1 MGVARVGMARVGVA
15 AAAALTG
22 GGAGLA
28 AELVWAGRRPLPEF
42 PDIDV
47 SGVVPAS
54 APSGEP
60 PLRVVVLGDSTL
72 TGPGLAA
79 PEDIWLRQAI
89 RRLRLRRAVC
99 VVSLA
104 VGGSRVSDVA
114 ARVDEAAVL
123 KPDLAVVAVGSND
136 VIRGVPVQTLAR
148 KLGSVV
154 DSLLDAA
161 PVVAAANMG
170 DLGNVLR
177 FPAPLNIVLHMRSR
191 QAARAIGAT
200 IERRRRAVLLDV
212 TRSNPAFRDPGV
224 FVADRFHPNAA
235 GHAAWADSAL
245 PGMRLAFDRLF
256 TAHSSPG

>member
-1 MGVARVGMARVGVA
+1 MGMARVGVA
-15 AAAALTG
+15 TGTALTG
-22 GGAGLA
+22 AGAGLV

-42 PDIDV
+42 PDVDA

-54 APSGEP
+54 APSDEP
-60 PLRVVVLGDSTL
+60 PLSVVLLGDSTL
-72 TGPGLAA
+72 TGPGLDA
-79 PEDIWLRQAI
+79 PQDIWLRQAI
-89 RRLRLRRAVC
+89 RRLRLSRAVR
-99 VVSLA
+99 VDSLA

-114 ARVDEAAVL
+114 ARVAEAAAL

-170 DLGNVLR
+170 DLGNILR
-177 FPAPLNIVLHMRSR
+177 FPAPLNAVLRVRSR

-200 IERRRRAVLLDV
+200 LERRRRAVLLDV

-224 FVADRFHPNAA
+224 FVADRFHPNAV
-235 GHAAWADSAL
+235 GQAAWADSAL
-245 PGMRLAFDRLF
+245 PGMREAFDRLLVSR
-256 TAHSSPG
+256 AARG